1 MRLPETLAREI
12 ITSHH
17 KRPRHLGS
25 QPGEPHA
32 ALTNPGCGDQVTVWA
47 AQTGGVLHLTFE
59 GQGCAISQAS
69 ASLMTGLLNGKT
81 PQEAQKLAGQFRAMV
96 CREPRPPTSWAIWR
110 RSRVSANYTPGESAP
125 CWPGTRLM
133 RRWPDR
139 NQPRKLSMVQMGV

>member
-1 MRLPETLAREI
+1 MLLPETLAREI

-81 PQEAQKLAGQFRAMV
+81 PQEAQELAGQFRAMV
-96 CREPRPPTSWAIWR
+96 VQGAAPADELGDLAALAGVSKLHARRKCALLAWNALDAALAGQEPAS
-110 RSRVSANYTPGESAP
+110 
-125 CWPGTRLM
+125 
-133 RRWPDR
+133 
-139 NQPRKLSMVQMGV
+139 